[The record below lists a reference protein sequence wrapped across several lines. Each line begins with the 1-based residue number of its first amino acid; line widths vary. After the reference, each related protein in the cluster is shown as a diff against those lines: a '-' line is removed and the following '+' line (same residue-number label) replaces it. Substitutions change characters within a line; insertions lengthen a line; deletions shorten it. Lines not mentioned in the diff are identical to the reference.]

1 MPSPSD
7 KSPLI
12 SKVPLSELQKEVAVL
27 EAELEKAQNDL
38 RDFER
43 MIHLRLD
50 REISRLKELSDLY
63 KKQKRDKKLKRL
75 EQKQRGKNYK
85 APTQLQKGQETPKES
100 SEVSSEEKKELRRL
114 YKDAVVMVHPDK
126 INHGGEQEKIN
137 HATALTAQLNG
148 IYQRGDLEELINFY
162 EFVILGNPIT
172 DHDNANK
179 LPVDDKLR
187 LIHLAKKKDLLS
199 KQLQELKSAYTY
211 GILTSYEDPLTFIDE
226 LYLQLHERIKLMEKR
241 TKKAK

>member
-7 KSPLI
+7 KSPHI
-12 SKVPLSELQKEVAVL
+12 SKAPLSELQKEVT
-27 EAELEKAQNDL
+27 ELEVELAKVQNDL
-38 RDFER
+38 RVFEN

-50 REISRLKELSDLY
+50 KEISRLKELSDLY

-126 INHGGEQEKIN
+126 INHGGEHDKII

-172 DHDNANK
+172 DQESLNM
-179 LPVDDKLR
+179 LPVDEKLR
-187 LIHLAKKKDLLS
+187 LTHLARKKDLLS